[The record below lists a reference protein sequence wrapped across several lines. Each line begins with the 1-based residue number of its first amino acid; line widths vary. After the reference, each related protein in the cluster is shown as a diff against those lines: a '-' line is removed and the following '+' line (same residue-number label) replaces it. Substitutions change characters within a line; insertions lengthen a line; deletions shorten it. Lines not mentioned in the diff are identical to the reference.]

1 MAPAL
6 VRQRDPEIPNPE
18 IPDPE
23 IPNPEIPKIPNPEV
37 PDPEIPSLKIL
48 DPKIPPA
55 SQMSR
60 KTAGKATA
68 IKPGTI
74 GR

>member
-6 VRQRDPEIPNPE
+6 VRQRDPEIPDPE

-37 PDPEIPSLKIL
+37 PDPEIP
-48 DPKIPPA
+48 KIPPA
-55 SQMSR
+55 SQMSG
-60 KTAGKATA
+60 KTAGKATT